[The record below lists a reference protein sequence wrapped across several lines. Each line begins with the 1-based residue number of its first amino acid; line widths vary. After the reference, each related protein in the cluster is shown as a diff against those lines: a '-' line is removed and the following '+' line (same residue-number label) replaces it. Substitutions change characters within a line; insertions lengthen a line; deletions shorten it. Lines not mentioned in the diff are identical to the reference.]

1 MSEIYLECQYNGND
15 KMAISNG
22 EFICF
27 EIFVGHDSMT
37 ICIDDKQ
44 AFTVMKALES
54 FRNERLD

>member
-27 EIFVGHDSMT
+27 EIFVGDESMT

-44 AFTVMKALES
+44 AYTVMKALES

>member
-27 EIFVGHDSMT
+27 EIFVADESMT

-44 AFTVMKALES
+44 AFTVIKALEI